1 MRVPK
6 TKAVQKNFTLKF
18 LMRKKLFFP
27 NRAPSG
33 KFCRRRGK
41 TLRVTIPA
49 AVSNNMMTSSTSNW
63 MSRPSFGSAEALFL
77 NQFRDALNPEIEGD
91 IFEISTSD

>member
-1 MRVPK
+1 MRVLK

-18 LMRKKLFFP
+18 LMKKKLYFP

-41 TLRVTIPA
+41 TLRVSIPA
-49 AVSNNMMTSSTSNW
+49 ALSNNMMTSPNSNGI
-63 MSRPSFGSAEALFL
+63 SRLSCSSAEALFL

>member
-6 TKAVQKNFTLKF
+6 TKAVQKNFMLKF
-18 LMRKKLFFP
+18 LMKKKLYFP

-33 KFCRRRGK
+33 KFSKRRGK
-41 TLRVTIPA
+41 TLRVSIPVA
-49 AVSNNMMTSSTSNW
+49 ASNNMMTSPTSNG

-91 IFEISTSD
+91 ISEISTSD